1 MFCKCLSSSSDISLN
16 SLLVLV
22 WIDYLKMNMDIEVM
36 HTCVRSNL
44 ALCVHVCLRVKN
56 TNVLFMFSYNCQIDK
71 IKILLKYSKSR
82 KQNWKSERERRMG
95 GRKKLGKT
103 KITSKYEQHLQK
115 ITQVWD
121 RL

>member
-16 SLLVLV
+16 SFLILV
-22 WIDYLKMNMDIEVM
+22 WIDYVKMNMDIEVM

-44 ALCVHVCLRVKN
+44 ALCVRVCLRVKN

-82 KQNWKSERERRMG
+82 KQELGVRKGKKN
-95 GRKKLGKT
+95 GRKKEIRKNKNYLQIRT
-103 KITSKYEQHLQK
+103 TSTENY
-115 ITQVWD
+115 TNVG
-121 RL
+121 